1 MKKLLLL
8 VLIALLLALNIYVV
22 FNGLGIGSI
31 SILGVKGIQDK
42 NDELDTTIEQATKL
56 ASTDY
61 PKALSNI

>member
-31 SILGVKGIQDK
+31 SILGEKEYK
-42 NDELDTTIEQATKL
+42 TKMM
-56 ASTDY
+56 S
-61 PKALSNI
+61 